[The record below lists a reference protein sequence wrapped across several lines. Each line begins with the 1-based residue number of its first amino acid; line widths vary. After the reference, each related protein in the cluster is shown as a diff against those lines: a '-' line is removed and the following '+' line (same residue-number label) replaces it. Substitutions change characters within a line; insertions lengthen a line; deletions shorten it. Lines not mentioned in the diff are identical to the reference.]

1 MNAIKK
7 KLLKAGA
14 ALLCAALAVA
24 SAQTQPYPA
33 RPIRLLVGFP
43 PGGGL
48 DFTSRTLA
56 PYLARELGH
65 PVVVENRPGVGGVLA
80 LAEVARATPD
90 GYTLIVGNI
99 GPLVLA
105 PNMMDN
111 PPYDA
116 TKAFTSLG
124 QVVTTSFVFTVP
136 AAHPARNLQDFIAWA
151 KKRGP
156 EASFASGGAGS
167 ITHLNG
173 ELMNQWAGLQM
184 THVPYKGSAP
194 ALPDLVAGRTQLL
207 VDVGAVVKPLILDG
221 RLKALAVSSEARDP
235 DLPNVPTLRE
245 LGFEALETSGF
256 QGLLAPAGL
265 PQAVADR
272 LANALARTLQRPEV
286 REAFAKAGTPVATR
300 SPREFAAFI
309 ASENQRWGALVR
321 EAGIRM
327 N

>member
-1 MNAIKK
+1 MRHTTT
-7 KLLKAGA
+7 KLLKAGG
-14 ALLCAALAVA
+14 ALLCAAFTALAA
-24 SAQTQPYPA
+24 AQAWPV

-48 DFTSRTLA
+48 DFTTRTLA
-56 PYLARELGH
+56 PYLSKELGQ
-65 PVVVENRPGVGGVLA
+65 PVVVDNHPGVGGVLA
-80 LAEVARATPD
+80 LAEVARAAPD

-105 PNMMDN
+105 PNMMER

-124 QVVTTSFVFTVP
+124 QVVSTSFVYTVP
-136 AAHPARNLQDFIAWA
+136 SNHPARNLQDFIAWA

-156 EASFASGGAGS
+156 EASFASGGTGS

-207 VDVGAVVKPLILDG
+207 VDIGPVVKPLVLDG

-256 QGLLAPAGL
+256 QGLLGPAGL
-265 PQAVADR
+265 PRPIVDR
-272 LANALARTLQRPEV
+272 LSAALAKTLAQPEV
-286 REAFAKAGTPVATR
+286 REKFAQAGTPVVAR
-300 SPREFAAFI
+300 SPEEFAAFLR
-309 ASENQRWGALVR
+309 AENQRWAALVHR
-321 EAGIRM
+321 AGLRM
-327 N
+327 D